1 MNVDNTVAGIGHSKR
16 RVQTERAQMCRIIIK
31 T

>member
-1 MNVDNTVAGIGHSKR
+1 MNVDHIVAGIGHSKR
-16 RVQTERAQMCRIIIK
+16 RVQTERVQMSRIIIK